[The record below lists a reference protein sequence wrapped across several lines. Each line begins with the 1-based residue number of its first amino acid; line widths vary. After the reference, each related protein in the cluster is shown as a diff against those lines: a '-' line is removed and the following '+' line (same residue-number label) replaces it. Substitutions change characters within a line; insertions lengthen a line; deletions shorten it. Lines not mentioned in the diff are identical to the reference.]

1 MPNTWEKITPNTIY
15 QVFKALPLTQEGKD
29 GLLYL
34 YQPIIGAQALA
45 LYFQFLGDEA
55 DSNES
60 EFIHLD
66 CLNALNIGL
75 SPFLEARKRLE
86 GMGLLT
92 VFEKEDPE
100 FGKIY
105 LYQLEEPL
113 VPQKFIK
120 DVTYSFL
127 LHQAVGERKFKQLT
141 NRFKPK
147 KMNIADYQEVTA
159 NFTTVYGNLDLNLF
173 SRTSDQLENV
183 AKEYEQAKEPGLKVD
198 STQLDWHFL
207 MELANKKFI
216 SKTNFT
222 SDFKAQLTVY
232 ANLYGYNELELV
244 DDLLVQVVALDT
256 GLVDARQLK
265 QFVERKHQTTFQRPS
280 MQPVSEE
287 ADVRRF
293 NLLRQTGYSEKDIQ
307 LIKLSE
313 KTAPYDFL
321 EAIKVEKKSYVTDS
335 EKWLLK
341 SLVERSPLPN
351 SVINILIHYVLVIQD
366 NSTLQ
371 PNFVNTIATNWSE
384 KGFQSPE
391 TAIQYAREFVKE
403 SKEKQAAREQ
413 VKNTRPNNYSRPPI
427 RKETLPDW
435 AIKPK
440 VTEENPEKQAEINQ
454 RLQAYLKR
462 KEGES

>member
-141 NRFKPK
+141 RRFKPK
-147 KMNIADYQEVTA
+147 KINIADYQEVTA

-391 TAIQYAREFVKE
+391 TAIQHAREFVKE

>member
-66 CLNALNIGL
+66 CSNALNIGL
-75 SPFLEARKRLE
+75 SSFLEARKRLE

-147 KMNIADYQEVTA
+147 KINMADYQEVTA

-222 SDFKAQLTVY
+222 TDFKAQLTVY

-256 GLVDARQLK
+256 GLVDAKQLK

-293 NLLRQTGYSEKDIQ
+293 NLLRQTGYSEKDIH

-403 SKEKQAAREQ
+403 SKEKQAARQQ
-413 VKNTRPNNYSRPPI
+413 VKNTRTNNYSRPPI

>member
-75 SPFLEARKRLE
+75 SSFLEARKRLE

-100 FGKIY
+100 FGKMY

-141 NRFKPK
+141 RRFKPK
-147 KMNIADYQEVTA
+147 KINMADYQEVTA

>member
-75 SPFLEARKRLE
+75 SSFLEARKRLE

-141 NRFKPK
+141 RRFKPK
-147 KMNIADYQEVTA
+147 KINIYPIRI
-159 NFTTVYGNLDLNLF
+159 N
-173 SRTSDQLENV
+173 
-183 AKEYEQAKEPGLKVD
+183 
-198 STQLDWHFL
+198 
-207 MELANKKFI
+207 I
-216 SKTNFT
+216 SK
-222 SDFKAQLTVY
+222 Y
-232 ANLYGYNELELV
+232 
-244 DDLLVQVVALDT
+244 
-256 GLVDARQLK
+256 
-265 QFVERKHQTTFQRPS
+265 
-280 MQPVSEE
+280 
-287 ADVRRF
+287 
-293 NLLRQTGYSEKDIQ
+293 
-307 LIKLSE
+307 
-313 KTAPYDFL
+313 
-321 EAIKVEKKSYVTDS
+321 
-335 EKWLLK
+335 
-341 SLVERSPLPN
+341 
-351 SVINILIHYVLVIQD
+351 
-366 NSTLQ
+366 
-371 PNFVNTIATNWSE
+371 
-384 KGFQSPE
+384 
-391 TAIQYAREFVKE
+391 
-403 SKEKQAAREQ
+403 
-413 VKNTRPNNYSRPPI
+413 
-427 RKETLPDW
+427 
-435 AIKPK
+435 
-440 VTEENPEKQAEINQ
+440 
-454 RLQAYLKR
+454 
-462 KEGES
+462 